1 MWYYTCTYFLNFL
14 FYLSLEGT
22 DNIRSSEQ
30 ILNDNEIPNLRL
42 PCSWIYM
49 YSNYI
54 FISTYDVLYTR
65 VQCTWSMSQWPAY
78 ITYIS
83 KHWVTLNT
91 GKIMHNHL
99 FINVDACTFIQK
111 NVKSR
116 PCTPTHGYYYGL
128 KGWTSFKFMT
138 QHSWYA
144 SKILI
149 NRIPS
154 T

>member
-65 VQCTWSMSQWPAY
+65 VQCTWSTSQWPAY
-78 ITYIS
+78 ITSIS
-83 KHWVTLNT
+83 KHWVTVNT

-99 FINVDACTFIQK
+99 IYKCRCMYIHSKECQIEALYPHPWIFTMVLKDELPSSSWHSILD
-111 NVKSR
+111 
-116 PCTPTHGYYYGL
+116 TPL
-128 KGWTSFKFMT
+128 KF
-138 QHSWYA
+138 
-144 SKILI
+144 
-149 NRIPS
+149 
-154 T
+154 

>member
-1 MWYYTCTYFLNFL
+1 MYIFFNFL

-42 PCSWIYM
+42 PCKVD
-49 YSNYI
+49 I
-54 FISTYDVLYTR
+54 FELHLYFYVWRTIH
-65 VQCTWSMSQWPAY
+65 CTWSMSQWPAY

-83 KHWVTLNT
+83 KHWVTVNT
-91 GKIMHNHL
+91 VKIMHNHL

-116 PCTPTHGYYYGL
+116 RCTPTHGYL
-128 KGWTSFKFMT
+128 LWSERMNFLQVHDTAF
-138 QHSWYA
+138 
-144 SKILI
+144 LI
-149 NRIPS
+149 RL
-154 T
+154 